1 MKGNKRMG
9 LWNFFKKKKKVQSG
23 VCFSNEKSST
33 ELVKNFLEA
42 YSDEINTVSTENEE
56 KLTEKTRK
64 FYLELDDG
72 RKITVIVNPDRN
84 FLLKEKIGIEI
95 FLEKLSSQSFRSISE
110 ENLDK
115 YSRLF
120 IMLEAVNKE
129 EMKDEAKLL
138 NKTANFLGKFHK
150 FIIQKRLNHYHFGKR
165 KMIQNPEKWELSDFI
180 PPLSEKM
187 FAEYNAE
194 ITDGDIERKHRNIDM
209 MKQNGIPYDEN
220 MEVSI
225 SEKNAVIRKKWDII
239 RKIVAIAMTRLAAE
253 TYLEKRE
260 NGQKELKI
268 ITDIFEERY
277 QFKQVLSEREKNYL
291 ENPSDDKELNL
302 EFYFMLEGAKMLLW
316 VLSIIDVEFADFN
329 TFCDVSM
336 LIDGLKHENL
346 KSFARKCQIRSKNK
360 ILDMVDYTYR
370 LNWANVEIKLDGYE
384 RIVNES
390 ILYFS
395 RLALEWVVQD
405 GKSMDDI
412 VIHT

>member
-95 FLEKLSSQSFRSISE
+95 FLEKLSSQSFRNISE

-115 YSRLF
+115 YSKLF

-187 FAEYNAE
+187 FAEYNVE

-260 NGQKELKI
+260 NGQKELKM

-316 VLSIIDVEFADFN
+316 VLSIIDVESADFN

>member
-115 YSRLF
+115 YSKLF

-138 NKTANFLGKFHK
+138 NKTVNFLGKFHK

-187 FAEYNAE
+187 FAEYNVE
-194 ITDGDIERKHRNIDM
+194 ITDGDIERKHRNIGM

-346 KSFARKCQIRSKNK
+346 KSFARKCEMRSKNK

>member
-1 MKGNKRMG
+1 MG
-9 LWNFFKKKKKVQSG
+9 LWNFFKKNKKVQSG
-23 VCFSNEKSST
+23 VCFSNEKSSI
-33 ELVKNFLEA
+33 ELVKSFLETYA
-42 YSDEINTVSTENEE
+42 DEIRTVSTEDGN

-64 FYLELDDG
+64 FYFELNDG
-72 RKITVIVNPDRN
+72 RKITIVVNPDRN

-95 FLEKLSSQSFRSISE
+95 FLEKLNSESFINLSE
-110 ENLDK
+110 EEFSK
-115 YSRLF
+115 YNKLF
-120 IMLEAVNKE
+120 VTVEAINKE
-129 EMKDEAKLL
+129 EMKDEEKLL
-138 NKTANFLGKFHK
+138 DKTTNFLRKFHK

-187 FAEYNAE
+187 FAEYNLE
-194 ITDGDIERKHRNIDM
+194 ITDEDIERKHRNIDI

-302 EFYFMLEGAKMLLW
+302 EFYFMLETAKMLLW
-316 VLSIIDVEFADFN
+316 VLSLIDIEFEDFN

-336 LIDGLKHENL
+336 FIDGLKYEKL
-346 KSFARKCQIRSKNK
+346 KSFARKCEMRSKNK
-360 ILDMVDYTYR
+360 ILDMLDYTYR
-370 LNWANVEIKLDGYE
+370 LNWANVEIKLEGYN

-390 ILYFS
+390 IVYFS
-395 RLALEWVVQD
+395 RLALEWVVKD
-405 GKSMDDI
+405 GKNMEEI
-412 VIHT
+412 IIHT

>member
-1 MKGNKRMG
+1 MG

-110 ENLDK
+110 ENLNK
-115 YSRLF
+115 YSKLF

-187 FAEYNAE
+187 FAEYNVK

-370 LNWANVEIKLDGYE
+370 LNWANIEIKLDGYE

>member
-95 FLEKLSSQSFRSISE
+95 FLEKLSSQSFRNISE

-115 YSRLF
+115 YSKLF

-138 NKTANFLGKFHK
+138 NKTVNFLGKFHK

-187 FAEYNAE
+187 FAEYNVE

-260 NGQKELKI
+260 NGQKELKM

>member
-1 MKGNKRMG
+1 MKGNRRMG

-23 VCFSNEKSST
+23 VCFSNEKSSI
-33 ELVKNFLEA
+33 ELVKSFLEA
-42 YSDEINTVSTENEE
+42 YADEISKVSTDNEE

-64 FYLELDDG
+64 FYLELNDG

-95 FLEKLSSQSFRSISE
+95 FLEKLNIKSFRSISE
-110 ENLDK
+110 EELDK
-115 YSRLF
+115 YNRLF
-120 IMLEAVNKE
+120 VMLEVLNKE

-138 NKTANFLGKFHK
+138 DKTVNFLGKFHK

-165 KMIQNPEKWELSDFI
+165 KMIQKPEKWEISDFI
-180 PPLSEKM
+180 PPLLEEM
-187 FAEYNAE
+187 FAEYNLE
-194 ITDGDIERKHRNIDM
+194 ITDKDIERKARTIDIM
-209 MKQNGIPYDEN
+209 RQNGLPYNEN

-239 RKIVAIAMTRLAAE
+239 RKMVAIVMTRLAAE
-253 TYLEKRE
+253 TYLEKKE

-291 ENPSDDKELNL
+291 ENPSDNKELNL
-302 EFYFMLEGAKMLLW
+302 EFYFMLEAAKMLLW
-316 VLSIIDVEFADFN
+316 VLSIIDIEFEDFN

-346 KSFARKCQIRSKNK
+346 KSFARKCEIRSKNK
-360 ILDMVDYTYR
+360 ILDMLDYAYR
-370 LNWANVEIKLDGYE
+370 LNWANVEIKLQGYD

-390 ILYFS
+390 IMYFS
-395 RLALEWVVQD
+395 RLALEWAVQD
-405 GKSMDDI
+405 GKNI
-412 VIHT
+412 EEIEIHT

>member
-95 FLEKLSSQSFRSISE
+95 FLEKLSSQSFRNISE

-115 YSRLF
+115 YSKLF

-187 FAEYNAE
+187 FAEYNVE
-194 ITDGDIERKHRNIDM
+194 ITDGDIERKHRNIGM

-239 RKIVAIAMTRLAAE
+239 RKIVAIAMIRLAAE

-260 NGQKELKI
+260 NGQKELKM

-316 VLSIIDVEFADFN
+316 VLSIIDVESADFN

>member
-1 MKGNKRMG
+1 MG

-115 YSRLF
+115 YSKLF

-138 NKTANFLGKFHK
+138 NKTVNFLGKFHK

-187 FAEYNAE
+187 FAEYNVE

-268 ITDIFEERY
+268 ITDTFEERY

-336 LIDGLKHENL
+336 LIDGLKHEHL

-360 ILDMVDYTYR
+360 ILDMLDYTYR

>member
-1 MKGNKRMG
+1 MG

-115 YSRLF
+115 YSKLF

-165 KMIQNPEKWELSDFI
+165 KMIQNPEKWEISDFI

-187 FAEYNAE
+187 FAEYNLE
-194 ITDGDIERKHRNIDM
+194 ITDKDIERKHRNIDI

-225 SEKNAVIRKKWDII
+225 SEKNTVIRKKWDII

-268 ITDIFEERY
+268 ITDTFEERY

-302 EFYFMLEGAKMLLW
+302 EFYFMLEGTKMLLW
-316 VLSIIDVEFADFN
+316 VLSIIDVEFEDFN

-360 ILDMVDYTYR
+360 ILDMLDYTYR

>member
-1 MKGNKRMG
+1 MG

-115 YSRLF
+115 YSKLF

-187 FAEYNAE
+187 FAEYNVE

-336 LIDGLKHENL
+336 LIDGLKHEHL

>member
-115 YSRLF
+115 YSKLF

-138 NKTANFLGKFHK
+138 NKTVNFLGKFHK

-187 FAEYNAE
+187 FAEYNVE

>member
-115 YSRLF
+115 YSKLF

-220 MEVSI
+220 MEVNI

-336 LIDGLKHENL
+336 LVDGLKHENL

>member
-1 MKGNKRMG
+1 MG

-115 YSRLF
+115 YSKLF

-165 KMIQNPEKWELSDFI
+165 KMIQNPEKWEISDFI

-187 FAEYNAE
+187 FAEYNLE
-194 ITDGDIERKHRNIDM
+194 ITDEDIERKHRNIDI

-336 LIDGLKHENL
+336 LID
-346 KSFARKCQIRSKNK
+346 
-360 ILDMVDYTYR
+360 
-370 LNWANVEIKLDGYE
+370 
-384 RIVNES
+384 
-390 ILYFS
+390 
-395 RLALEWVVQD
+395 
-405 GKSMDDI
+405 
-412 VIHT
+412 

>member
-1 MKGNKRMG
+1 MG

-64 FYLELDDG
+64 FYLELEDG

-115 YSRLF
+115 YSKLF

-129 EMKDEAKLL
+129 EMKDEAKML

-194 ITDGDIERKHRNIDM
+194 ITDGDIERKHRNINM

-336 LIDGLKHENL
+336 LVDGLKHENL

>member
-110 ENLDK
+110 ENLNK
-115 YSRLF
+115 YSKLF

-138 NKTANFLGKFHK
+138 NKTVNFLGKFHK

-187 FAEYNAE
+187 FAEYNVE

-316 VLSIIDVEFADFN
+316 VLSIIDVECADFN

>member
-1 MKGNKRMG
+1 MKGNRRMG

-23 VCFSNEKSST
+23 VCFSNEKSAT
-33 ELVKNFLEA
+33 ELVKSFLEA
-42 YSDEINTVSTENEE
+42 YADEISKVSTDNEE

-64 FYLELDDG
+64 FYLELHDG

-95 FLEKLSSQSFRSISE
+95 FLEKLNIKSFRSISE
-110 ENLDK
+110 EELDK
-115 YSRLF
+115 YNRLF
-120 IMLEAVNKE
+120 VMLEALNKE

-138 NKTANFLGKFHK
+138 DKTVNFLGKFHK

-165 KMIQNPEKWELSDFI
+165 KMIQKPEKWEISDFI
-180 PPLSEKM
+180 PPLLEEM
-187 FAEYNAE
+187 FAEYNLE
-194 ITDGDIERKHRNIDM
+194 ITDKDIERKARTIDIM
-209 MKQNGIPYDEN
+209 RQNGLPYNEN

-239 RKIVAIAMTRLAAE
+239 RKMVAIVMTRLAAE
-253 TYLEKRE
+253 TYLEKKE

-291 ENPSDDKELNL
+291 ENPSDNKELNL
-302 EFYFMLEGAKMLLW
+302 EFYFMLEAAKMLLW
-316 VLSIIDVEFADFN
+316 VLSIIDIEFEDFN

-336 LIDGLKHENL
+336 LVDGLKHENL
-346 KSFARKCQIRSKNK
+346 KSFARKCEIRSKNK
-360 ILDMVDYTYR
+360 ILDMLDYAYR
-370 LNWANVEIKLDGYE
+370 LNWANVEIKLQGYD

-390 ILYFS
+390 IMYFS

-405 GKSMDDI
+405 GKNMEEI
-412 VIHT
+412 EIHT

>member
-110 ENLDK
+110 ENLNK
-115 YSRLF
+115 YSKLF

-187 FAEYNAE
+187 FAEYNLE
-194 ITDGDIERKHRNIDM
+194 ITDEDIERKHRNIDI

-370 LNWANVEIKLDGYE
+370 LNWANIEIKLDGYE

>member
-95 FLEKLSSQSFRSISE
+95 FLEKLSSQSFRSISK

-115 YSRLF
+115 YSKLF

-187 FAEYNAE
+187 FAEYNVE

>member
-84 FLLKEKIGIEI
+84 FLLKEKIDIEI

>member
-84 FLLKEKIGIEI
+84 FLLKEKIDIEI

-115 YSRLF
+115 YSKLF

-225 SEKNAVIRKKWDII
+225 SEKNAVIRKKWYII

-302 EFYFMLEGAKMLLW
+302 EFYFMLESAKMLLW

>member
-95 FLEKLSSQSFRSISE
+95 FLEKLSSQSFRSISK
-110 ENLDK
+110 ENPDK
-115 YSRLF
+115 YRKLF

-165 KMIQNPEKWELSDFI
+165 KMIQNPEKWELSDFV

-187 FAEYNAE
+187 FAEYNVE
-194 ITDGDIERKHRNIDM
+194 ITDGDIERKHRNIGM

-260 NGQKELKI
+260 NGQKELKM

>member
-187 FAEYNAE
+187 FAEYNVK

-209 MKQNGIPYDEN
+209 MKRNGIPYDEN

>member
-1 MKGNKRMG
+1 MKGNRRMG

-23 VCFSNEKSST
+23 VCFSNEKSAT
-33 ELVKNFLEA
+33 ELVKSFLEA
-42 YSDEINTVSTENEE
+42 YADEISKVSTDNEE

-64 FYLELDDG
+64 FYLELNDG

-95 FLEKLSSQSFRSISE
+95 FLEKLNIKSFRSISE
-110 ENLDK
+110 EELDK
-115 YSRLF
+115 YNRLF
-120 IMLEAVNKE
+120 VMLEALNKE

-138 NKTANFLGKFHK
+138 DKTVNFLGKFHK

-165 KMIQNPEKWELSDFI
+165 KMIQKPKKWEISDFI
-180 PPLSEKM
+180 PPLLEEM
-187 FAEYNAE
+187 FAEYNLE
-194 ITDGDIERKHRNIDM
+194 ITDKDIERKVRTIDIM
-209 MKQNGIPYDEN
+209 RQNGLPYNEN

-225 SEKNAVIRKKWDII
+225 SEKNTVIRKKWDII
-239 RKIVAIAMTRLAAE
+239 RKMVAIVMTRLAAE
-253 TYLEKRE
+253 TYLEKKE

-291 ENPSDDKELNL
+291 ENPSDNKELNL
-302 EFYFMLEGAKMLLW
+302 EFYFMLEAAKMLLW
-316 VLSIIDVEFADFN
+316 VLSIIDIEFEDFN
-329 TFCDVSM
+329 TFCDVSI

-346 KSFARKCQIRSKNK
+346 KSFARKCEIRSKNK
-360 ILDMVDYTYR
+360 ILDMLDYAYR
-370 LNWANVEIKLDGYE
+370 LNWANVEIKLQGYD

-390 ILYFS
+390 IMYFS
-395 RLALEWVVQD
+395 RLALEWAVQD
-405 GKSMDDI
+405 GKNMEEI

>member
-1 MKGNKRMG
+1 MG

-115 YSRLF
+115 YSKLF

-187 FAEYNAE
+187 FAEYNVE
-194 ITDGDIERKHRNIDM
+194 ITDGDIERKHRNIGM

-220 MEVSI
+220 MEVII

>member
-115 YSRLF
+115 YSKLF

-165 KMIQNPEKWELSDFI
+165 KMIQNPEKWEISDFI

-187 FAEYNAE
+187 FAEYNLE
-194 ITDGDIERKHRNIDM
+194 ITDEDIERKHRNIDI

>member
-115 YSRLF
+115 YSKLF

-165 KMIQNPEKWELSDFI
+165 KMIQNPEKWEISDFI

-187 FAEYNAE
+187 FAEYNLE
-194 ITDGDIERKHRNIDM
+194 ITDEDIERKHRNIDI

-277 QFKQVLSEREKNYL
+277 QFKQVLSEREKIYL

>member
-115 YSRLF
+115 YSKLF

-165 KMIQNPEKWELSDFI
+165 KMIQNSEKWELSDFI

-187 FAEYNAE
+187 FAEYNVE
-194 ITDGDIERKHRNIDM
+194 ITDGDIQRKHRNIDM

>member
-187 FAEYNAE
+187 FAEYNVK

-239 RKIVAIAMTRLAAE
+239 RKIVAITMTRLAAE

>member
-1 MKGNKRMG
+1 MG

-23 VCFSNEKSST
+23 VCFSNEKSSI
-33 ELVKNFLEA
+33 ELVKSFLEA
-42 YSDEINTVSTENEE
+42 YADEISKVSTDNEE

-64 FYLELDDG
+64 FYLELNDG

-95 FLEKLSSQSFRSISE
+95 FLEKLNIKSFRSISE
-110 ENLDK
+110 EELDK
-115 YSRLF
+115 YNRLF
-120 IMLEAVNKE
+120 VMLEVLNKE

-138 NKTANFLGKFHK
+138 DKTVNFLGKFHK

-165 KMIQNPEKWELSDFI
+165 KMIQKPEKWEISDFI
-180 PPLSEKM
+180 PPLLEEM
-187 FAEYNAE
+187 FAEYNLE
-194 ITDGDIERKHRNIDM
+194 ITDKDIERKARTIDIM
-209 MKQNGIPYDEN
+209 RQNGLPYNEN

-239 RKIVAIAMTRLAAE
+239 RKMVAIVMTRLAAE
-253 TYLEKRE
+253 TYLEKKE

-291 ENPSDDKELNL
+291 ENPSDNKELNL
-302 EFYFMLEGAKMLLW
+302 EFYFMLEAAKMLLW
-316 VLSIIDVEFADFN
+316 VLSIIDIEFEDFN

-346 KSFARKCQIRSKNK
+346 KSFARKCEIRSKNK
-360 ILDMVDYTYR
+360 ILDMLDYAYR
-370 LNWANVEIKLDGYE
+370 LNWANVEIKLQGYD

-390 ILYFS
+390 IMYFS
-395 RLALEWVVQD
+395 RLALEWAVQD
-405 GKSMDDI
+405 GKNI
-412 VIHT
+412 EEIEIHT

>member
-1 MKGNKRMG
+1 M
-9 LWNFFKKKKKVQSG
+9 
-23 VCFSNEKSST
+23 
-33 ELVKNFLEA
+33 
-42 YSDEINTVSTENEE
+42 
-56 KLTEKTRK
+56 
-64 FYLELDDG
+64 
-72 RKITVIVNPDRN
+72 
-84 FLLKEKIGIEI
+84 
-95 FLEKLSSQSFRSISE
+95 
-110 ENLDK
+110 
-115 YSRLF
+115 
-120 IMLEAVNKE
+120 
-129 EMKDEAKLL
+129 L

-277 QFKQVLSEREKNYL
+277 QFKQALSEREKNYL

>member
-1 MKGNKRMG
+1 MG

-42 YSDEINTVSTENEE
+42 YSDEINAVSTENEE

-115 YSRLF
+115 YSKLF

-187 FAEYNAE
+187 FAEYNVE
-194 ITDGDIERKHRNIDM
+194 ITDGDIERKHRNIGM

-405 GKSMDDI
+405 GKSMDNI